1 MNKTQVTSI
10 RVNERIIKKLDE
22 HANTLRWYKR
32 NAIIEAILFHFL
44 NTVDIGDLK
53 TVLRAQRVRRSSIR
67 IVVEEVDL
75 LNLPPDANYL

>member
-1 MNKTQVTSI
+1 MNKTKVVSI

-22 HANTLRWYKR
+22 HVHTLRWYKR

-44 NTVDIGDLK
+44 NTVDLNDLR
-53 TVLRAQRVRRSSIR
+53 TVVRAPHVRRSSIK

-75 LNLPPDANYL
+75 LNLPPDANYM

>member
-1 MNKTQVTSI
+1 MNKTKVVSI

-22 HANTLRWYKR
+22 HVHTLRWYKR

-44 NTVDIGDLK
+44 NTVDLKDLR
-53 TVLRAQRVRRSSIR
+53 TVIRAPHVRRSSIK

-75 LNLPPDANYL
+75 LNLPPDANYM

>member
-1 MNKTQVTSI
+1 MNKTLVTSI
-10 RVNERIIKKLDE
+10 RVNERIIQKLDE

-53 TVLRAQRVRRSSIR
+53 TVLSATQNRRSSIK
-67 IVVEEVDL
+67 IVVETVDPFT
-75 LNLPPDANYL
+75 LPPDANYL

>member
-1 MNKTQVTSI
+1 MNKTKVVSI

-22 HANTLRWYKR
+22 HAHTLRWWKR

-44 NTVDIGDLK
+44 NTVDIVDLRS
-53 TVLRAQRVRRSSIR
+53 VVRATQTRRSSIR
-67 IVVEEVDL
+67 IIVEEVDL